1 MEPAVLKNP
10 SASGETWTEERCF
23 IVERWNHGTDP
34 DVSLARARVPAGVT
48 TARHALSVDER
59 YVVETGRGR
68 VEVGGMEADVGP
80 GDVVLIP
87 RGTLQRIRNLGA
99 EDLVFLC
106 ICTPRFEPGG
116 YQDHEGSP

>member
-1 MEPAVLKNP
+1 MMPAVRKA
-10 SASGETWTEERCF
+10 SAPVETWTDERCF
-23 IVERWNHGTDP
+23 VVERWNHATDP

-48 TARHALSVDER
+48 TARHSLSVDER
-59 YVVETGRGR
+59 YVIENGRGR

-87 RGTLQRIRNLGA
+87 RGTRQRVRNLGN

-106 ICTPRFEPGG
+106 ICTPRFEPGC
-116 YQDHEGSP
+116 YEDHEGSQ